1 MSRAYGWNAKLLIAE
16 ESTYG
21 TLSSGPYT
29 QVPFASSAIDSEQGL
44 ISSNVLGLSL
54 IHI

>member
-21 TLSSGPYT
+21 TLSEGTYT
-29 QVPFASSAIDSEQGL
+29 QVPFAS
-44 ISSNVLGLSL
+44 ISIRS
-54 IHI
+54 